1 VALSELQRIKAGQ
14 LASANVIRA
23 VARAI
28 GARLLVAIPMLLGV
42 ILVTFF
48 LIRIGTRDASVMLAG
63 PFADEAM
70 IEEVKRSL
78 GLDRPYYEQFFIY
91 VGRLLSGDFGVSW
104 ISGRPVLDEI
114 RPRLVATMEL
124 LLPAF
129 AIGAISGASIGI
141 ASAFRFGTRFDH
153 TSRFLSLVGFSVPT
167 YWIGLMA
174 IFVFYSVFGVAA
186 APIGRI
192 GMSSF
197 PPPPLTGSILID
209 GMLAGDWPLVL
220 DALHHLVLPVLIL
233 AVIIAAPVLKHAR
246 IIALDVINS
255 DYVSY
260 ARSCGLPQRIIRQM
274 VVRNS
279 LAPILT
285 LAGSELTGT
294 LAAVSLLELIFAW
307 GGFGQWG
314 LNAILTG
321 DFAAVQ
327 GYVAVIALFSIFVF
341 LVIDLLVLWL
351 EPRARS

>member
-1 VALSELQRIKAGQ
+1 MTQS
-14 LASANVIRA
+14 VIFV

-28 GARLLVAIPMLLGV
+28 VSRLLVAVPMLLGV

-48 LIRIGTRDASVMLAG
+48 LVRIGTRDASLMLAG
-63 PFADEAM
+63 PFADAAM
-70 IEEVKRSL
+70 LEKIRGDL
-78 GLDRPYYEQFFIY
+78 GLDRPIYEQFALY
-91 VGRLLSGDFGVSW
+91 VAKLVQGDFGKSW

-114 RPRLVATMEL
+114 VPRLVATMEL

-129 AIGAISGASIGI
+129 VIGALVGASTGI
-141 ASAFRFGTRFDH
+141 ASAFRYGTRFDH
-153 TSRFLSLVGFSVPT
+153 TSRFLSLLGFSIPT

-174 IFVFYSVFGVAA
+174 IFMFYSVFEIAA
-186 APIGRI
+186 APMGRI
-192 GMSSF
+192 GMMTF
-197 PPPPLTGSILID
+197 PPPVVTGSMLID
-209 GMLAGDWPLVL
+209 GALAGDWEVVL
-220 DALHHLVLPVLIL
+220 DALHHLVLPVTLL
-233 AVIIAAPVLKHAR
+233 AIIIAAPILKHSR
-246 IIALDVINS
+246 VIALDVINS

-260 ARSCGLPQRIIRQM
+260 ARSCGLPQRLIRRI

-314 LNAILTG
+314 LSAILSG

-327 GYVAVIALFSIFVF
+327 GYVAVIAIFSICVF
-341 LVIDLLVLWL
+341 LVVDLVSLWL
-351 EPRARS
+351 EPRSRS

>member
-1 VALSELQRIKAGQ
+1 MKSN
-14 LASANVIRA
+14 SVILA

-28 GARLLVAIPMLLGV
+28 FARLLVAIPMLLGV
-42 ILVTFF
+42 VLVTFL
-48 LIRIGTRDASVMLAG
+48 LIRIGTRDASLMLAG
-63 PFADEAM
+63 PFADAAM
-70 IEEVKRSL
+70 LERIRSNL
-78 GLDRPYYEQFFIY
+78 GLDRPLYEQFFIY
-91 VGRLLSGDFGVSW
+91 VGHLVQGDFGLSW
-104 ISGRPVLDEI
+104 ISGRPVIDEI

-129 AIGAISGASIGI
+129 VIGGFAGASLGI
-141 ASAFRFGTRFDH
+141 ASAFRYGSRFDH
-153 TSRFLSLVGFSVPT
+153 TSRFLSLLGFSVPT

-174 IFVFYSVFGVAA
+174 IFLFYSVFGIAA
-186 APIGRI
+186 APMGRI
-192 GMSSF
+192 GMASF
-197 PPPPLTGSILID
+197 PPMPVTGSVLID
-209 GMLAGDWPLVL
+209 GALAGDWEVVL
-220 DALHHLVLPVLIL
+220 DALHHLALPVTIL
-233 AVIIAAPVLKHAR
+233 AIIIAAPILKHSR

-260 ARSCGLPQRIIRQM
+260 ARSCGLPPRIVRQI

-314 LNAILTG
+314 LNAILSG

-327 GYVAVIALFSIFVF
+327 GYVAVIALFSIGVF

-351 EPRARS
+351 EPRTRS